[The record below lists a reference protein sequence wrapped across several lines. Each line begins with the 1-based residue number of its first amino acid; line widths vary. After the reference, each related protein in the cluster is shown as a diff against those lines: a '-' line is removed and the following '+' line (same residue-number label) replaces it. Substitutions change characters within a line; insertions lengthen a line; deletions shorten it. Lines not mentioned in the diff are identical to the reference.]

1 MIREDYEEM
10 KRLLAETRV
19 ELREGN
25 LSPVLTAALEHCCAV
40 TARSLRSIWVPF
52 GWGRRTIMITLF
64 LIGLYGILQGP
75 QYLDWSWLAV
85 AMMSPRLVGEAAY
98 AWGRARAASTSVRIA
113 RSG

>member
-10 KRLLAETRV
+10 KRLLAETRA

-25 LSPVLTAALEHCCAV
+25 LSPVLTAALKHCCAV
-40 TARSLRSIWVPF
+40 EAGPLMSIWIPF
-52 GWGRRTIMITLF
+52 DWRRRTIMIALF

-75 QYLDWSWLAV
+75 QYLVWSWLAV

-98 AWGRARAASTSVRIA
+98 AWGRARTASTSERIA
-113 RSG
+113 RSR